1 MWTNRDGHGVP
12 DNITSEGGCVTCS
25 QHVDRTAT
33 SLVEGAVF
41 MDRNDVERLV
51 NVEQSLQR
59 IEGNTESGFKRIE
72 EKLDNFS
79 ENFKEDLGDVRNKSS
94 DHDNRIRTL
103 ERWMWSIPPTLIIG
117 LIGLMETLSSMG
129 LF

>member
-1 MWTNRDGHGVP
+1 
-12 DNITSEGGCVTCS
+12 
-25 QHVDRTAT
+25 
-33 SLVEGAVF
+33 

-59 IEGNTESGFKRIE
+59 IEGNTEIGFKRIE

>member
-1 MWTNRDGHGVP
+1 MKNHNQTP
-12 DNITSEGGCVTCS
+12 EGGCATCV
-25 QHVDRTAT
+25 QHVDHT
-33 SLVEGAVF
+33 SSPHERIVF
-41 MDRNDVERLV
+41 MDRDDVERLV

-72 EKLDNFS
+72 EKLDSFS
-79 ENFKEDLGDVRNKSS
+79 VNFKEDLGDVRNKSS

-117 LIGLMETLSSMG
+117 LIGLVETLSSMG